1 MKFDY
6 VDRIL
11 QQVDERI
18 HIALEQNSHQINRT
32 PAHDTEL
39 DQMRRYLLQIREARK
54 ILADK

>member
-6 VDRIL
+6 VDRVL
-11 QQVDERI
+11 QQVYDRI
-18 HIALEQNSHQINRT
+18 HAAMEQNSHTPNRT

-54 ILADK
+54 ILKDK

>member
-6 VDRIL
+6 VDRVL

-18 HIALEQNSHQINRT
+18 SAAMSQNLHALNRT
-32 PAHDTEL
+32 SQHDTEL
-39 DQMRRYLLQIREARK
+39 DQMRRYLLQIREVRK